1 MKNKLTD
8 YFKDF
13 FLNKIPSFVK
23 EQVLDIKE
31 PSNRDNTCHD
41 VVISA
46 IYDPQSKL
54 IYSPKTGDRA
64 IIWPT
69 YGAFILIEHRLV
81 IICKGT
87 TSKRCFIDSLK
98 LYNNICACFDSKLEE
113 DLIMIRDAIKQADE
127 NFFENILF

>member
-1 MKNKLTD
+1 MENKKTD

-31 PSNRDNTCHD
+31 PSNRDNTCHN

-46 IYDPQSKL
+46 INDPQSKL
-54 IYSPKTGDRA
+54 IYSPRNGNRA
-64 IIWPT
+64 IIWGT
-69 YGAFILIEHRLV
+69 YGAFILIEHRL
-81 IICKGT
+81 ITICKSN

-98 LYNNICACFDSKLEE
+98 LYNNICACFDAKIEL
-113 DLIMIRDAIKQADE
+113 DLTMINDAIKHADD
-127 NFFENILF
+127 NFFDNILF